1 METETI
7 PVVIGAV
14 GRLNNGLEKHMEEIH
29 GTISINELQ
38 KYSY

>member
-14 GRLNNGLEKHMEEIH
+14 GRLNNGLEKTH
-29 GTISINELQ
+29 GRNPWDNQ
-38 KYSY
+38 H